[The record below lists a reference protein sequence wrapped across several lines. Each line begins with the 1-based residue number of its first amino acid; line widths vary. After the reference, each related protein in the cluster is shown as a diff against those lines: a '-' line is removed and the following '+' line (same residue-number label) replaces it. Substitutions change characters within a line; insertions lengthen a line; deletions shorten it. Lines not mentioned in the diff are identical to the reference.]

1 MFKENLKKLRA
12 QKGITQ
18 ENFAKEINVTKG
30 AVAMWETG
38 KRMPDIG
45 MLKTIAA
52 FFDVTVDS
60 LVGASVES
68 NTTSETT
75 KDDIKFA
82 LFGTTD
88 VDDELYDDVKKLA
101 QTLYISKQNRK
112 EKNDK
117 LG

>member
-1 MFKENLKKLRA
+1 MFKENLKRLRA

-18 ENFAKEINVTKG
+18 ENFAKELNVTKG

-38 KRMPDIG
+38 KRIPDID

-52 FFDVTVDS
+52 FYGVTVDK
-60 LVGASVES
+60 LVDDKPSENNTASK
-68 NTTSETT
+68 TT

-82 LFGTTD
+82 LFGTTN

-112 EKNDK
+112 EKK
-117 LG
+117 